1 MIFRRK
7 RGARVRTSKRLS
19 PWALLLIGL
28 LLAGVIAF
36 LTWPTRA
43 AITCE
48 QLPELTAFAV
58 CAATLFVFSVRSL
71 ALDSSRDSRL
81 ILGSATVLAA
91 LAFFLTVHFVALYR
105 KPCVAVQQHLHA
117 H

>member
-1 MIFRRK
+1 LILRRK
-7 RGARVRTSKRLS
+7 RGEQARSSRRIS
-19 PWALLLIGL
+19 PWALLLLGL
-28 LLAGVIAF
+28 LLSGFITF

-48 QLPELTAFAV
+48 QLPELTALAV

-71 ALDSSRDSRL
+71 ALDSSHDSRL

-91 LAFFLTVHFVALYR
+91 LAFFLSVHFVALYR